1 MTEAGWHVA
10 RRASLGLALAA
21 VLAFSTAAHAETE
34 AERIFK
40 DAQKAMAAKS
50 YDAAC
55 SGFQRSYELS
65 SGRGAL
71 YGLAQCE
78 AARGAGLATQL
89 RLWSLVREKFVDT
102 PEVEREAADQI
113 RGLEARVARIV
124 VEAPPRGGQVVVV
137 VDGRPGAVGEAIPVD
152 AGRHVVEVTI
162 DGAAQPPVEVTV
174 VDGERRTV
182 AAAAPAPEAPPPP
195 VAPPPPAEESGPPW
209 MLAGFIATGVGVAG
223 FTLFAVT
230 APTLA
235 GASSDLDAICNEDR
249 TVCDDEEAE
258 QIVADAEGLQAPNT
272 IGLVLGLT
280 GLAAGA
286 TFFVL
291 AAVDDGSPSSNVAV
305 GPGRVAW
312 QGRF

>member
-1 MTEAGWHVA
+1 VSGARWHAA
-10 RRASLGLALAA
+10 RRASLGFAIAA
-21 VLAFSTAAHAETE
+21 VLALPRVAHAETE

-40 DAQKAMAAKS
+40 NAQKAMDEKS

-89 RLWSLVREKFVDT
+89 RLWSQVRERFVDT
-102 PEVEREAADQI
+102 PEVEREAAEKI
-113 RGLEARVARIV
+113 RDLEARVARIV
-124 VEAPPRGGQVVVV
+124 VEPPSSAGQVVLTI
-137 VDGRPGAVGEAIPVD
+137 DGEPGTVGEAIPVD

-174 VDGERRTV
+174 VDGERLRV
-182 AAAAPAPEAPPPP
+182 PAAAAAPTAPPPQIT
-195 VAPPPPAEESGPPW
+195 PPPPAEESGPPW
-209 MLAGFIATGVGVAG
+209 MLAGFIAAGVGLAG

-235 GASSDLDAICNEDR
+235 AASSDLDEICDAER
-249 TVCDDEEAE
+249 QRCDESAA

-272 IGLVLGLT
+272 IGLIVGLT
-280 GLAAGA
+280 GIAAGA

-291 AAVDDGSPSSNVAV
+291 AAVDDGSRSSGVDV

-312 QGRF
+312 RGSF

>member
-1 MTEAGWHVA
+1 VTGATWLGVG
-10 RRASLGLALAA
+10 RVGLGLALAA
-21 VLAFSTAAHAETE
+21 ALALPTAAHAETE
-34 AERIFK
+34 AERIFR
-40 DAQKAMAAKS
+40 DAQKAMDAKS

-55 SGFQRSYELS
+55 AGFQRSFELS

-89 RLWSLVREKFVDT
+89 RLWTQVREKFVDT
-102 PEVEREAADQI
+102 PEIEREAAEQV
-113 RGLEARVARIV
+113 RGLETRVARIL
-124 VEAPPRGGQVVVV
+124 VEAPARGGQVVVV
-137 VDGRPGAVGEAIPVD
+137 LDGRPAAAGDATPVD

-162 DGAAQPPVEVTV
+162 DGAAQPAVEVTV
-174 VDGERRTV
+174 ADGERRTV
-182 AAAAPAPEAPPPP
+182 PATVPAAP
-195 VAPPPPAEESGPPW
+195 APPPPAAAPPPAEEDGPPW
-209 MLAGFIATGVGVAG
+209 MLAGLVATGVGVAG
-223 FTLFAVT
+223 LTLFAVT

-235 GASSDLDAICNEDR
+235 SASSDLDALCNADR
-249 TVCDDEEAE
+249 TDCEPEAA
-258 QIVADAEGLQAPNT
+258 QVAADAEGLQAPNT

-291 AAVDDGSPSSNVAV
+291 AAVDEGSPSNTVAV